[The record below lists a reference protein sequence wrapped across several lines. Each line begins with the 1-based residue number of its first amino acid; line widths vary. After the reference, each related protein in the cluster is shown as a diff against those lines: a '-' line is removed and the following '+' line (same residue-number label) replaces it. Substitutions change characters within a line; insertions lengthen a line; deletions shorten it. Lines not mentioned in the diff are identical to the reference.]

1 MSIEF
6 EFFEAGHGDSIL
18 VMTDEVNILIDG
30 GDTGTSEEIENFLEE
45 EGIDKVDLAILT
57 HIDKDHIMGLI
68 ELLDND
74 VQKIIKNPNH
84 NPLLKEVWFNSF
96 KNTSNQG
103 DKIFIAPIK
112 SKNLSINHHIKFTK
126 LMDSL
131 NGSIK
136 YKDFISVDNR
146 ENRFK
151 RGDIEII
158 LLSPNQKKLKKLYT
172 KYPKEIDATKN
183 LSSSTYCK
191 DSDKSID
198 DLYTIPFSKSKDS
211 REDNG
216 SSIAFILIYK
226 DKKFL
231 FLADAH
237 IGLIIEE
244 LKKYKKEYNNNQ
256 KIKFEFIKLS
266 HHGSRNNI
274 HKDFL
279 ELVDTNNYVILTDS
293 KGRNR
298 HPDKETLSKIIVH
311 HDKTIPLA
319 KINFIFNHS
328 KGAKYSRYAFS
339 KEDLEKYGKN
349 FKLVHENS
357 YPWSI

>member
-68 ELLDND
+68 ELLDDD
-74 VQKIIKNPNH
+74 VQKITRNKSHI
-84 NPLLKEVWFNSF
+84 PLLKEVWFNSF
-96 KNTSNQG
+96 KKTSNKG
-103 DKIFIAPIK
+103 DEIFIAPIK

-126 LMDSL
+126 LMNSL

-136 YKDFISVDNR
+136 YKDFISVDNQ

-151 RGDIEII
+151 RGDVEII
-158 LLSPNQKKLKKLYT
+158 LLSPNQKKLDKLY
-172 KYPKEIDATKN
+172 KNYPKEIDAIKN
-183 LSSSTYCK
+183 LSGSDYCK
-191 DSDKSID
+191 KHDKSID
-198 DLYTIPFSKSKDS
+198 DLYTIPFSESRDS
-211 REDNG
+211 SVANG

-237 IGLIIEE
+237 IGLIIKE
-244 LKKYKKEYNNNQ
+244 LKKYKKEYNNSQ

-293 KGRNR
+293 KGRNK

-311 HDKTIPLA
+311 HYKTHLA

-328 KGAKYSRYAFS
+328 KGAKYSRYNFS
-339 KEDLEKYGKN
+339 EEDLEKYGKN

-357 YPWSI
+357 YPWSL